1 MNNCAVLKN
10 ARMISS
16 TCRQLIETMDYF
28 EIKNGAMHAEDV
40 PLSVIADAVET
51 PVYVYSATTIERHAR
66 VFIEAVAGCG
76 NATPLVA
83 FAVKANPNGAVLA
96 TLARAGL
103 GADVVSVG
111 ELKRALAA
119 GMQPENIIFS
129 GVGKT
134 ESEMAFGLSVGV
146 GQFNVESEP
155 ELEMLS
161 QVAVAAGQVA
171 SIAIR
176 INPDV
181 DARTHAKISTGK
193 SENKFGIAYDR
204 ARAAYALAA
213 SLPGLR
219 VRGVAVHIG
228 SQLTDLAPLETA
240 FQKLG
245 VLIADLRADGHA
257 ITHADLGGGLG
268 VPYDPSQPV
277 PPSPQAYGDMVRAV
291 TKGWNVRLAFEPGRL
306 IVANAGVLLTRVI
319 RVKPSVTNTPF
330 VIVDAAMNDLLRP
343 SLYDAWHDIRSVEP
357 RAERIQATVV
367 GPVCESGDTFAT
379 AREIDMV
386 EAGDLVILATAGA
399 YAATMASTY
408 NSRALTPEVMVSGDK
423 WAVVRARVPI
433 EELIAADVLPEWLG

>member
-1 MNNCAVLKN
+1 
-10 ARMISS
+10 
-16 TCRQLIETMDYF
+16 MDYF

-40 PLSVIADAVET
+40 PLSEIANAVQT

-76 NATPLVA
+76 NAPSLVA

-134 ESEMAFGLSVGV
+134 ESEMAFALSVGV

-161 QVAVAAGQVA
+161 EVAVAAGQVA
-171 SIAIR
+171 KIAIR

-204 ARAAYALAA
+204 ARAAYGLAA
-213 SLPGLR
+213 SLPGLH

-240 FQKLG
+240 FMKVG
-245 VLIADLRADGHA
+245 ALIAHLRADGHA

-268 VPYDPSQPV
+268 VPYDPSQPI
-277 PPSPQAYGDMVRAV
+277 PPSPHAYGDMVRAV
-291 TKGWNVRLAFEPGRL
+291 TKDWDVRLAFEPGRL

-319 RVKPSVTNTPF
+319 RLKPSVTNTPF

-343 SLYDAWHDIRSVEP
+343 SLYDAWHDIRSVVP
-357 RAERIQATVV
+357 RGERIQATIV

-379 AREIDMV
+379 ARDIDMV

-423 WAVVRARVPI
+423 WAIVRARVPI
-433 EELIAADVLPEWLG
+433 EELIAGEVMPEWLG